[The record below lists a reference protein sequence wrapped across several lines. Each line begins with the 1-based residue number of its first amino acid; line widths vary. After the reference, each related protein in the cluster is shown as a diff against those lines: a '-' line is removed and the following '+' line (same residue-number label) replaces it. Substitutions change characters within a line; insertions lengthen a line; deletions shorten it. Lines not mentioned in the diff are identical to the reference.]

1 MCVCVGAGGGVVSGR
16 QWRVL
21 ESVEHIDAAL
31 LPDGAVL
38 VLDAAAMSADDS
50 GECWSRWSTRT
61 QLCCPTAEEAVVS
74 VDGSGECWSQWSMW
88 TQLSCPTVKEA
99 AVSVDGSGD
108 CGTRWSK

>member
-1 MCVCVGAGGGVVSGR
+1 MHEDAALLTDGSVDSGWAAGMCVCVGAGGGVVSGR

-50 GECWSRWSTRT
+50 GECWSRWS
-61 QLCCPTAEEAVVS
+61 
-74 VDGSGECWSQWSMW
+74 
-88 TQLSCPTVKEA
+88 K
-99 AVSVDGSGD
+99 
-108 CGTRWSK
+108 